1 MFHKSIECFT
11 KLQADIENNYF
22 LKKFKNTCPDNDLLV
37 AVPFYVNCETRKSSR
52 KPLKNKIN
60 EKK

>member
-11 KLQADIENNYF
+11 KLKVDIENNYF
-22 LKKFKNTCPDNDLLV
+22 LKKIKNTCPENDLLV
-37 AVPFYVNCETRKSSR
+37 AVPFYVNCETRKPSR